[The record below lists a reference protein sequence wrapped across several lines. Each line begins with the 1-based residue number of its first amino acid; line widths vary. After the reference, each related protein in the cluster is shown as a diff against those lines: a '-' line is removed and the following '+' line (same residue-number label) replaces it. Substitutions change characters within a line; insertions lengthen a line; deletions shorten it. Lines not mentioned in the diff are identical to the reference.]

1 MSLWQH
7 LWPPRPRRLER
18 LSDILGAGRDELVT
32 FAGSVEPLEAI
43 HDPVSGELAVAID
56 YRAAPPHSVVGVAG
70 ALSVI
75 SRTFHVARQQAVDF
89 LVAEGPH
96 RVLVCVDHGTDLD
109 AFHRDLLTRHGV
121 GMRTERALVRP
132 GDRVCV
138 IGRRLG
144 ARPTSPLRDEPHLA
158 VVRAQRFWPLEP
170 PPA

>member
-1 MSLWQH
+1 VSLWQH

-18 LSDILGAGRDELVT
+18 LPDILGAARDELVT
-32 FAGSVEPLEAI
+32 FIGCVELLEAI
-43 HDPVSGELAVAID
+43 HDPVSGEAAVAID

-89 LVAEGPH
+89 LVADGPH
-96 RVLVCVDHGTDLD
+96 RVLVCVDRGTDLD
-109 AFHRDLLTRHGV
+109 VFHRDLLVRHGV
-121 GMRTERALVRP
+121 GLRTERALVRP

-144 ARPTSPLRDEPHLA
+144 ARPTSPLRDEPYLA
-158 VVRAQRFWPLEP
+158 VVRAQRYWPLEP
-170 PPA
+170 PTP

>member
-18 LSDILGAGRDELVT
+18 LPDILGAARDELVT
-32 FAGSVEPLEAI
+32 FIGAVEPLEAI
-43 HDPVSGELAVAID
+43 HDPVSGESAVAID

-89 LVAEGPH
+89 LVVDGPH
-96 RVLVCVDHGTDLD
+96 RVLVCVDRGTDLD
-109 AFHRDLLTRHGV
+109 AFHRDLLVRHGV
-121 GMRTERALVRP
+121 GLRTERALVRP
-132 GDRVCV
+132 GARVCV

-144 ARPTSPLRDEPHLA
+144 ARPTSPLRDEPYLA
-158 VVRAQRFWPLEP
+158 VVRAQRFWPLDP
-170 PPA
+170 TSP